1 MSISVMSASSTGME
15 SAMKKIV
22 VSVQSCPVGLPSL
35 FADVSAAN
43 AATGSASIRAN
54 TYSETIRRRTGRP
67 PSAGRHGAYHADV
80 DGLEQQVD
88 GPLAGAELALA
99 YLLADES
106 FAAYA
111 RRTAAGI
118 TRARVA

>member
-1 MSISVMSASSTGME
+1 M
-15 SAMKKIV
+15 
-22 VSVQSCPVGLPSL
+22 
-35 FADVSAAN
+35 
-43 AATGSASIRAN
+43 
-54 TYSETIRRRTGRP
+54 
-67 PSAGRHGAYHADV
+67 

-118 TRARVA
+118 TRARVAEPILPALAAALWHSREGVEPRALAVVCEDDDEIGRAHV